1 MSRVEKLFSY
11 PSGIATSP
19 APWQPLANKNA
30 TKEISTD
37 KTNNALRTSLCTTK
51 EIFESIAQW
60 RFHTFD
66 NLRRNSPHPSEFL
79 LSKKAKRLA
88 MLQHDV
94 VLAFFWSS
102 LGTTLFAV
110 ALLVLPASV
119 FSAKPLQRHGFTG
132 FPHGL
137 CSLAAMCVTASHPF
151 WAHIG
156 RKSPNKTLQRSIE
169 LDRTQPTQFQQKTA
183 KNETQKKTRKKSNQ
197 NGRSNHDAYKR

>member
-11 PSGIATSP
+11 PSGTATSP

-66 NLRRNSPHPSEFL
+66 NLRRNSPDPSEFL

-94 VLAFFWSS
+94 VLAFFGVRW
-102 LGTTLFAV
+102 
-110 ALLVLPASV
+110 VLPCSLSRCLFCRQTSLAR
-119 FSAKPLQRHGFTG
+119 KPLQRHGFTG

-156 RKSPNKTLQRSIE
+156 RKSPNKTLQRPIE
-169 LDRTQPTQFQQKTA
+169 LDRTQTTQF
-183 KNETQKKTRKKSNQ
+183 
-197 NGRSNHDAYKR
+197 